1 MADKQDPNDPKYDWL
16 YSGRSP
22 EPGDRREQPGDRREQ
37 PGDRREQPGDPG
49 ATQRITPEDPQATQQ
64 WTPDDP
70 QATQQ
75 WTPTPDGFGGAPGKQ
90 GATPPAEADEHTQVL
105 SVSPRQESQGPPP
118 PAGPTSFGGTYEA
131 PAREPADQGQRQEPK
146 FATPTGPTSP
156 PRQPPAPSRSRPPR
170 RPRRHRNWWL
180 RGILG
185 LILVWILF
193 LVAVPI
199 WAFSQVSKVDAEP
212 SGSRPDDT
220 PGTTYLLVGSDS
232 RADLTKQQ
240 RGDLGTGNAAGQR
253 TDTIIVLHV
262 PSGPG
267 PNLLLSLPRDSY
279 VDIPGKGKNKINAAY
294 AFGGAELLVSTV
306 EQNTGLRID
315 DYIEVGFTGFVD
327 VVDAVGGIQVCPK
340 SPIDDPKAGHLK
352 MKKGC
357 QDVDGT
363 TALQYS
369 RSRAFG
375 NGDITRAQHQ
385 REVIAA
391 VGQRAASWQTVV
403 LPWRYFKINKAGAES
418 LRMGEEVGP
427 FDLGRFAW
435 AMAHSSGGDAKRC
448 VVPIRSLGA
457 STPAGSAVLWDEQA
471 AQDLF
476 GQIADD
482 DTASIECTET
492 GQ

>member
-22 EPGDRREQPGDRREQ
+22 EPEDRREQPDE
-37 PGDRREQPGDPG
+37 PE
-49 ATQRITPEDPQATQQ
+49 ATQQLPPADPQATQQ
-64 WTPDDP
+64 WTPP
-70 QATQQ
+70 AG
-75 WTPTPDGFGGAPGKQ
+75 GFGGAPEKP
-90 GATPPAEADEHTQVL
+90 GATPPDDGDEHTQVL
-105 SVSPRQESQGPPP
+105 KVPPRQDSNPTAQPPGPTSAQ
-118 PAGPTSFGGTYEA
+118 PAGPTSFGGTYDA
-131 PAREPADQGQRQEPK
+131 PPPEQASQSQRPEPK
-146 FATPTGPTSP
+146 FATPASPTSP
-156 PRQPPAPSRSRPPR
+156 PRQPTSPRPSRPPR

-180 RGILG
+180 RGILA
-185 LILVWILF
+185 LVVVWVLF

-199 WAFSQVSKVDAEP
+199 WAFSKVSKVDAEP

-232 RADLTKQQ
+232 RADLTKQE
-240 RGDLGTGNAAGQR
+240 RGDLGTGNAGGQR

-294 AFGGAELLVSTV
+294 AFGGPELLVATV

-327 VVDAVGGIQVCPK
+327 VVDAVDGIRVCPK
-340 SPIDDPKAGHLK
+340 APIDDPKAGNLK

-357 QDVDGT
+357 QDVDGN

-375 NGDITRAQHQ
+375 NGDITRALHQ
-385 REVIAA
+385 REVIAS
-391 VGQRAASWQTVV
+391 VGQRVASWQTVV

-418 LRMGEEVGP
+418 LQLGEEVGP
-427 FDLGRFAW
+427 FDLARFAW
-435 AMAHSSGGDAKRC
+435 AMAHSSGEDAKRC

-471 AQDLF
+471 AEDLF

-482 DTASIECTET
+482 DTASIECTES

>member
-1 MADKQDPNDPKYDWL
+1 MADKQDPDDPKYDWL

-22 EPGDRREQPGDRREQ
+22 ESDEGHQQ
-37 PGDRREQPGDPG
+37 SGDPE
-49 ATQRITPEDPQATQQ
+49 ATQRLSPADPEATQQ
-64 WTPDDP
+64 WTPP
-70 QATQQ
+70 
-75 WTPTPDGFGGAPGKQ
+75 PDGFGGAPASEE
-90 GATPPAEADEHTQVL
+90 ATPPANADEHTQVL
-105 SVSPRQESQGPPP
+105 KVPPRQESESPRPAQ
-118 PAGPTSFGGTYEA
+118 PAGPTSFGGTYDA
-131 PAREPADQGQRQEPK
+131 PPAGRDSQSQRSEPR
-146 FATPTGPTSP
+146 FATAASPTSP
-156 PRQPPAPSRSRPPR
+156 PRQPPATRPSRPPR

-185 LILVWILF
+185 LILVWVLF

-199 WAFSQVSKVDAEP
+199 WAFSQITNVDAEP

-232 RADLTKQQ
+232 REDLTEQE
-240 RGDLGTGNAAGQR
+240 RGDLGTGNAVGQR
-253 TDTIIVLHV
+253 TDTIIVLQV

-267 PNLLLSLPRDSY
+267 PNVLLSLPRDSY
-279 VDIPGKGKNKINAAY
+279 VDIPGKGQNKINAAY
-294 AFGGAELLVSTV
+294 AFGGPELLVATV

-327 VVDAVGGIQVCPK
+327 VVDAVGGIRVCPT
-340 SPIDDPKAGHLK
+340 SPIDDPKAGNLK
-352 MKKGC
+352 MDKGC
-357 QDVDGT
+357 QDVDGN

-385 REVIAA
+385 REVIAS
-391 VGQRAASWQTVV
+391 VGQRVASWQTVV
-403 LPWRYFKINKAGAES
+403 LPWRYFTINKAGAES
-418 LRMGEEVGP
+418 LQMGEEVGP
-427 FDLGRFAW
+427 FDLARFAW
-435 AMAHSSGGDAKRC
+435 AMAHSSGDDAKRC
-448 VVPIRSLGA
+448 VIPIRSLGA
-457 STPAGSAVLWDEQA
+457 STPAGSAVLWDEEA

-482 DTASIECTET
+482 DTASIECTES